1 MSPLTH
7 LAAAVAALL
16 ALAPAHAGTT
26 CYDFDNQVAGA
37 SWAVDA
43 SVAVPISI
51 GQFRVRPL
59 KLDGVVVAPASSF
72 FKVADAGQ
80 KIAGGA
86 APEMYGKNV
95 ALQIE
100 PAPGAKAIWMKVS
113 HQPGPNQQRTAFVE
127 VNGERHNWRGSFERL
142 DGKTIGPAAHP
153 ARIDAEFA
161 PVNDSLWHS
170 GRVRVRSQDGIRS
183 FTLGAAELRLDDVC
197 VER

>member
-1 MSPLTH
+1 MSLLTS
-7 LAAAVAALL
+7 LSVAAAALL

-26 CYDFDNQVAGA
+26 CHHFDNQVPGS
-37 SWAVDA
+37 SWAVDPGA
-43 SVAVPISI
+43 AVPISI
-51 GQFRVRPL
+51 GRFRVRPL

-100 PAPGAKAIWMKVS
+100 PTPGVKAIRMKVS
-113 HQPGPNQQRTAFVE
+113 HQPGPDRQRAAFVE
-127 VNGERHNWRGSFERL
+127 VNGERHDWRGSFAQL
-142 DGKTIGPAAHP
+142 DGRTIGPAAHP
-153 ARIDAEFA
+153 ARLDAEFA

-170 GRVRVRSQDGIRS
+170 GRLRVRSQDGIRS
-183 FTLGAAELRLDDVC
+183 VTLGAAEPRLDDVC

>member
-1 MSPLTH
+1 MSLLTS
-7 LAAAVAALL
+7 LSVAAAALL

-26 CYDFDNQVAGA
+26 CHHFDNQVPGS
-37 SWAVDA
+37 SWAVDPGA
-43 SVAVPISI
+43 AVPISI
-51 GQFRVRPL
+51 GRFRVRPL

-100 PAPGAKAIWMKVS
+100 PTPGAR
-113 HQPGPNQQRTAFVE
+113 QRAAFVE
-127 VNGERHNWRGSFERL
+127 VNGERHDWRGSFAQL
-142 DGKTIGPAAHP
+142 DGRTIGPAAHP
-153 ARIDAEFA
+153 ARLDAEFA

-170 GRVRVRSQDGIRS
+170 GRLRVRSQDGIRS
-183 FTLGAAELRLDDVC
+183 VTLGAAEPRLDDVC

>member
-1 MSPLTH
+1 MSPLTY
-7 LAAAVAALL
+7 LCAAAAALL
-16 ALAPAHAGTT
+16 ALAPAHAETT
-26 CYDFDNQVAGA
+26 CYDFGNQVPGA
-37 SWAVDA
+37 SWAVDPG
-43 SVAVPISI
+43 VAVPISI

-113 HQPGPNQQRTAFVE
+113 HQPGPNQQRAAFVE
-127 VNGERHNWRGSFERL
+127 VNGTRHDWRGSFAAL
-142 DGKTIGPAAHP
+142 DGRTFAGGGHP
-153 ARIDAEFA
+153 AKFNVEVA
-161 PVNDSLWHS
+161 PANDSLWHS
-170 GRVRVRSQDGIRS
+170 GRLRVRSQDGIRS

-197 VER
+197 IER